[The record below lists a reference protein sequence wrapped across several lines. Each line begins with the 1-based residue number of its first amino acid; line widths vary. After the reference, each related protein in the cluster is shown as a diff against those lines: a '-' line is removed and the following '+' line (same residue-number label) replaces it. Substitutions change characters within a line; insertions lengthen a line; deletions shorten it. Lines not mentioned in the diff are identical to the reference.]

1 MATKPLKVGFDFDG
15 VLLYNPTRIVRAP
28 VVLFKHFFMPRR
40 EKKFTIPKGRIAKF
54 AWKMAHLSSFM
65 IAPGL
70 SEIER
75 LVRTGKIEA
84 HIITARF
91 DFLEHDFKKKLQS
104 VNKSGI
110 FTSAHFNKK
119 NEQPHLFKER
129 MINELK
135 LDAFVE
141 DNYDIVNYLSKKQAA
156 KVLWI
161 YNIFDRNISHP
172 YKFPNLR
179 KAVERLK
186 KSL

>member
-1 MATKPLKVGFDFDG
+1 MSKKPLKVGFDFDG

-40 EKKFTIPKGRIAKF
+40 EKKFTIPKGKIAKF
-54 AWKMAHLSSFM
+54 AWQLAHLSSFM

-70 SEIER
+70 DEIER
-75 LVRTGKIEA
+75 LVRAGKIEA

-91 DFLEHDFKKKLQS
+91 DFLEHDFKKKLQQ

-119 NEQPHLFKER
+119 NEQPHMFKER

-135 LDAFVE
+135 LDAFIE
-141 DNYDIVNYLSKKQAA
+141 DNYDIVNYLSKKQVA

>member
-15 VLLYNPTRIVRAP
+15 VLLYNPTRIVRGP
-28 VVLFKHFFMPRR
+28 VVLFKHFFLPRR
-40 EKKFTIPKGRIAKF
+40 EKKFTIPKGKIAKF

-70 SEIER
+70 DEIER
-75 LVRTGKIEA
+75 LVRAGKIEA

-91 DFLEHDFKKKLQS
+91 DFLENDFKRKLRN
-104 VNKSGI
+104 VNKNGI

-129 MINELK
+129 MINEMK
-135 LDAFVE
+135 LDAFIE
-141 DNYDIVNYLSKKQAA
+141 DNYDIVSYLSKKHAT

-161 YNIFDRNISHP
+161 YNIFDRNINHP

-186 KSL
+186 KTL

>member
-75 LVRTGKIEA
+75 LVRAGKIEA

-141 DNYDIVNYLSKKQAA
+141 DNYDIVNYLSKKQVA